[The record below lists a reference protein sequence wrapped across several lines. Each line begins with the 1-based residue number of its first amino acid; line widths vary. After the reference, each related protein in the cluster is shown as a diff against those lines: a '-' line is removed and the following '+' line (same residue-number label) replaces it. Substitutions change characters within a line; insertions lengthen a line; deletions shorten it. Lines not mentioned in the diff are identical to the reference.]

1 MKNIPFYLVAG
12 FIFISM
18 KLGFVISDNNDLRF
32 LLAPTNKFIEIL
44 TGSQSIYM
52 IEKGY
57 CHETL
62 NIVINKSCSGFNFW
76 LISFMAFT
84 YLTVAHSANK
94 LQKSMSVPLS
104 LIFAYFFSIFTNS
117 SRIFASIIVQNATA
131 KIVMQQQLLH
141 ETIGIITNLSFLVLT
156 YYLIDKLLTHLKNNA
171 QLS

>member
-1 MKNIPFYLVAG
+1 MKNTQFYIFTG
-12 FIFISM
+12 IIFILF
-18 KLGFVISDNNDLRF
+18 KFGFTFSDNDDLQF
-32 LLAPTNKFIEIL
+32 LLNPTNKLVEIF
-44 TGSQSIYM
+44 TGSQSVYIS
-52 IEKGY
+52 EKGY

-76 LISFMAFT
+76 LISFMAFA
-84 YLTVAHSANK
+84 YLTVTRSVNSM
-94 LQKSMSVPLS
+94 QKSISIPAA